1 MWKNLALQ
9 HSIAIVIELAAQK
22 LFAKGFAFSCHP
34 IGRIHLLDEDYWR
47 IATKPL
53 SEVSITSRAL
63 TKRCPD

>member
-34 IGRIHLLDEDYWR
+34 IGRIHLLDEDY
-47 IATKPL
+47 
-53 SEVSITSRAL
+53 
-63 TKRCPD
+63 